1 MDKRWIHFAA
11 MVLIGDGVMAV
22 LNPQADAQAW
32 KNGPWVWQKLM
43 KDMRKHP
50 TLTRIVGL
58 GQIAAGVSLALAE
71 SRSARRFAPLHS
83 EPEDRSEDA
92 FVR

>member
-1 MDKRWIHFAA
+1 MELEKEWKHFAA

-22 LNPQADAQAW
+22 INPQHDAESW
-32 KNGPWVWQKLM
+32 KHGPRLWQEAMQK
-43 KDMRKHP
+43 MRKHP

-58 GQIAAGVSLALAE
+58 GQIVAGVSIALHE
-71 SRSARRFAPLHS
+71 HRSKRPARLH
-83 EPEDRSEDA
+83 DAGSEDA